1 MTETTQTPT
10 AAQAAAIGGINLD
23 LVVLDCPDPQALAD
37 FYAKLLGWAVE
48 SADDDWVTLRS
59 REGGIGLAF
68 QQANDYV
75 APTWPEG
82 PVPQQF
88 HLDINVA
95 DIEAA
100 EPAVLALG
108 AVKTGRP
115 EPGITGF
122 RVYLDP
128 VGHPFCLCREG

>member
-1 MTETTQTPT
+1 MTSTPD
-10 AAQAAAIGGINLD
+10 IGQINLD
-23 LVVLDCPDPQALAD
+23 LVVLDCPDPQALSQ
-37 FYAKLLGWAVE
+37 FYAQLLGWTLE
-48 SADDDWVTLRS
+48 STDDDWVTLRAPD
-59 REGGIGLAF
+59 GGIGLAF
-68 QQANDYV
+68 QQADDYV

-88 HLDINVA
+88 HLDINVP

-115 EPGITGF
+115 EPDAKGF

-128 VGHPFCLCREG
+128 VGHPFCLCHEG

>member
-1 MTETTQTPT
+1 MTETTGSAQTP
-10 AAQAAAIGGINLD
+10 AVGGISLD
-23 LVVLDCPDPQALAD
+23 MVVLDCPDPAALSD
-37 FYAKLLGWAVE
+37 FYAKLLGWKVE
-48 SADDDWVTLRS
+48 SADDDWVSLRGP
-59 REGGIGLAF
+59 EGGVAVAF
-68 QQANDYV
+68 QKVEGFV

-88 HLDINVA
+88 HLDINVP

-108 AVKTGRP
+108 ATATGRP
-115 EPGITGF
+115 EPDGTEF

-128 VGHPFCLCREG
+128 AGHPFCLCNEG

>member
-1 MTETTQTPT
+1 MSQTTASDRAP
-10 AAQAAAIGGINLD
+10 AIGTINLD
-23 LVVLDCPDPQALAD
+23 LVVLDCPDPAALAD
-37 FYAKLLGWAVE
+37 FYARLLGWSVE
-48 SADDDWVTLRS
+48 SADGEWVTLRGP
-59 REGGIGLAF
+59 EGGIGMAF
-68 QQANDYV
+68 QKAEGFV

-88 HLDINVA
+88 HLDINVP

-100 EPAVLALG
+100 EPGVLALG

-115 EPGITGF
+115 DPEVGGF